1 MCSWHLQFFY
11 LWSQRTCLRHHYICL
26 ISVRNSFSDED
37 NKKYWQTIEAISVEI
52 YNFFPGIYLIVNMC
66 TMVLTLISS
75 TIVLHLHSIKHTPM
89 PLWVET
95 LFRLLAAVFCVGT
108 RTNDSIRSSK
118 EETPPDPTFE
128 NMVTYSEEIKNTKEN
143 GAIGR
148 EDSKKILESNN
159 SMTES
164 NKWIWCA
171 SVLERMFLVIWFLLY
186 LASMGLLVVIAV
198 GFNKEW
204 ETL

>member
-1 MCSWHLQFFY
+1 M
-11 LWSQRTCLRHHYICL
+11 
-26 ISVRNSFSDED
+26 
-37 NKKYWQTIEAISVEI
+37 EAVSVEI

-75 TIVLHLHSIKHTPM
+75 TIVLHLHSIKHTSM

-95 LFRLLAAVFCVGT
+95 LFRHLAAVFCVGIC
-108 RTNDSIRSSK
+108 TNDSIGSSK
-118 EETPPDPTFE
+118 EKKSPESTFE
-128 NMVTYSEEIKNTKEN
+128 NTVTYSEEIKNTKEN
-143 GAIGR
+143 GIIGR
-148 EDSKKILESNN
+148 QDSKKILESNK

-171 SVLERMFLVIWFLLY
+171 SVLERMFLVIWFLSY